1 MVEDKEL
8 QQRIQKIGGLVA
20 EIESIS
26 DAALRSTAQQLMQTL
41 MELHGAALD
50 RSLEIIVG
58 TGDPGM
64 RIIDEMARDP
74 LVGSVLVLH
83 GLHPDDLE
91 TRVVK
96 AVERLQAKLLLEGS
110 RLDLLAYRRRS
121 SPCESYSARACVCFN
136 QQNLALQCGRR
147 DLRSGSRHRIASHRR
162 IGREACVGIC
172 FGGVARRP
180 CGRARIGRPNCRGR
194 EQAAVCITAY
204 TLTQGECR
212 DDAYQ

>member
-8 QQRIQKIGGLVA
+8 QKRIQKIGGLVA

-26 DAALRSTAQQLMQTL
+26 DPAVRSTARQLIETL

-91 TRVVK
+91 TRVAK
-96 AVERLQAKLLLEGS
+96 AVERLQAKLQREGS
-110 RLDLLAYRRRS
+110 RVDLLAIEEGAVRVRVTPR
-121 SPCESYSARACVCFN
+121 EHACASTSGSLRTTVEDAIYAAAPDIASLAIEGLDGRPASGFVSVELLVGRPVAPELAAQIAVDEN
-136 QQNLALQCGRR
+136 RQPSALQQT
-147 DLRSGSRHRIASHRR
+147 H
-162 IGREACVGIC
+162 
-172 FGGVARRP
+172 
-180 CGRARIGRPNCRGR
+180 
-194 EQAAVCITAY
+194 
-204 TLTQGECR
+204 
-212 DDAYQ
+212 